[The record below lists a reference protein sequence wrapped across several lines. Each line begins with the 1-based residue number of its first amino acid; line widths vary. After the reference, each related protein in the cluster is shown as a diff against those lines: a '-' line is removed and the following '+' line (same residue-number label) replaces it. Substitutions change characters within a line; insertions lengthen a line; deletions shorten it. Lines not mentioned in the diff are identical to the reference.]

1 MDRKT
6 YNIISFDIIGIVLFV
21 GRYLGLNLL
30 ERIIFVIIIS
40 GAFEIIYIGEQ
51 KRIRLNSP

>member
-6 YNIISFDIIGIVLFV
+6 YNIISFVTIGIVLFV

-30 ERIIFVIIIS
+30 ERIICVIIIS
-40 GAFEIIYIGEQ
+40 GAFEIIYRST
-51 KRIRLNSP
+51 KKN

>member
-21 GRYLGLNLL
+21 GRYLGLNLF
-30 ERIIFVIIIS
+30 ERIICVIIIS

-51 KRIRLNSP
+51 KRIRLKT

>member
-6 YNIISFDIIGIVLFV
+6 YNIISFVIIGIVLFV

-30 ERIIFVIIIS
+30 ERIICVIIIS
-40 GAFEIIYIGEQ
+40 GAFEFIYIGEQ
-51 KRIRLNSP
+51 KRIRL